1 MNRIVLKIS
10 GEAFVGDGKSIC
22 PESAQKVAQMVANIQ
37 KSGMQ
42 LVIVVGGGNIYRGS
56 KLISEGLR
64 AADSHNMSMLSTV
77 FNALTLKN
85 FLEKEGLTSHVL
97 DALHVEFLE
106 HYRVLQAR
114 EYLQRWEIVICT
126 GGIGVPFFS
135 TDSTGVIRALEL
147 ECDAM
152 IKATKVDG
160 IYTSDPMTDPN
171 AQKIQEISY
180 NDFLQKNLKVLD
192 GSAVILA
199 RDNSLPIFV
208 CKFENTALKQLIEN
222 KTGAS
227 KIF

>member
-1 MNRIVLKIS
+1 
-10 GEAFVGDGKSIC
+10 
-22 PESAQKVAQMVANIQ
+22 
-37 KSGMQ
+37 
-42 LVIVVGGGNIYRGS
+42 
-56 KLISEGLR
+56 
-64 AADSHNMSMLSTV
+64 
-77 FNALTLKN
+77 
-85 FLEKEGLTSHVL
+85 
-97 DALHVEFLE
+97 
-106 HYRVLQAR
+106 
-114 EYLQRWEIVICT
+114 
-126 GGIGVPFFS
+126 
-135 TDSTGVIRALEL
+135 
-147 ECDAM
+147 M